1 MKQARNVVLAAAVA
15 RAMGVACGLAV
26 AGEALAQDSAQKIEK
41 IEVTGSNI
49 KRIEGEGSL
58 PVTVITREE
67 IDRSGATTPMEL
79 LNLVSSNNSLG
90 NVSIA
95 NVIGSTTF
103 SAQTAS
109 LRGLGGGRTL
119 VLINGKRIDGF
130 SGEIQGVQGVD
141 LSVIPFSAIERVEV
155 LKDGASAVY
164 GSDAIGGVINFIVR
178 TDYQGAEAGV
188 WYGAP
193 TRSGG
198 GAQEKASAAAGFGD
212 LAKDRYN
219 VMFSV
224 SYDKQKNLD
233 QADRDFSNTSYRPDL
248 GLVAISSN
256 TFPGRITTGGIG
268 VPGTPG
274 NCAPSVF
281 FADLGGC
288 YYDPSAVKGVQMI
301 PDDKKWNFFSSAR
314 WQVTND
320 TQAYATFLA
329 SHDVNRYRIQSVPIS
344 NLFTYG
350 PNADIP
356 ATVTVSPSS
365 PFYPHDLAQ
374 AAGVDGQ
381 VLNVRYRAVENG
393 LRDTTDTNS
402 NNQLVVGLKG
412 AWRNWDWD
420 AAAFRSEGKNKNHLN
435 GGFPL
440 YSLLLP
446 LLNGGTVN
454 LFAPNTPEVLAQLQA
469 TNYVGDTFNG
479 NSKNSGVQGKVSG
492 EIWQLPAG
500 PLAMA
505 VGAEARRETL
515 DQIPEPVL
523 ATGDLSGFGG
533 NILPVHGSR
542 DIRALFAELNVPLLR
557 GLESTLAVRN
567 DHYSDFG
574 STTNPK
580 VSFRWE
586 ATKSLLLRAS
596 YGKGFLAPSLY
607 QLFTPNI
614 SSVTA
619 TGQSDPVRCPVTNDT
634 GLDCATQFPITFGG
648 NTSLKPEK
656 SEHASAGLV
665 FEPHAGASIGL
676 EYFKIRLNDAIVN
689 GIPYATILGDLDQ
702 YGYLVTRG
710 PADPNFPGLPGR
722 ITNIE
727 QTYIN
732 LGAVHVEGL
741 DLDLHW
747 KAPKA
752 SWGRVKFDLSGTYY
766 IRSDGQNTDGSFTG
780 FVSNQNGAVVTGVIP
795 RWKHY
800 ATLTWESGPWTA
812 TLGNLYQASYVDVAP
827 DGNGDLRRVSSMSL
841 WDVQASYKGFRHLT
855 LTVGAKNVLDTN
867 PPQSNQGN
875 SFQVGFDPTY
885 YDPRARFVYASVG
898 YQFR

>member
-1 MKQARNVVLAAAVA
+1 MKNGRRPLAAAVA
-15 RAMGVACGLAV
+15 RALGAACAIAV
-26 AGEALAQDSAQKIEK
+26 AGQPLAQEAQKVEK

-49 KRIEGEGSL
+49 KRIEGETSL

-79 LNLVSSNNSLG
+79 LSLVSSNNSLG
-90 NVSIA
+90 NVSLA

-119 VLINGKRIDGF
+119 VLVNGKRIDGF
-130 SGEIQGVQGVD
+130 SGEVQGVQGVN
-141 LSVIPFSAIERVEV
+141 LTVIPFAAIERVEV

-178 TDYQGAEAGV
+178 TDYQGAQASV
-188 WYGAP
+188 WYGSP

-198 GAQEKASAAAGFGD
+198 GEQLRASGSAGFGD

-219 VMFSV
+219 VVLSL
-224 SYDKQKNLD
+224 SYDRQESLD
-233 QADRDFSNTSYRPDL
+233 QRDRNFSNTSYRPDL

-256 TFPGRITTGGIG
+256 SFPGRITTGGIG
-268 VPGTPG
+268 VPGEADR
-274 NCAPSVF
+274 NCGETTYF
-281 FADLGGC
+281 EDLGGC
-288 YYDPSAVKGVQMI
+288 YYDPSAIRGVQMI
-301 PDDKKWNFFSSAR
+301 PDNEKWNFFGSAR
-314 WQVTND
+314 YQVSD
-320 TQAYATFLA
+320 STQAYATFLA
-329 SHDVNRYRIQSVPIS
+329 SRDENRYVIQSVPIS

-356 ATVTVSPSS
+356 ATVTIGPTS
-365 PFYPHDLAQ
+365 PFYPHALAA
-374 AAGVDGQ
+374 AAGVAGQ

-393 LRDTTDTNS
+393 LRDTSDTNV
-402 NNQLVVGLKG
+402 NNQLVAGLKG
-412 AWRNWDWD
+412 AWRDWDWD
-420 AAAFRSEGKNKNHLN
+420 AAAFASRGTTKNHLN

-446 LLNGGTVN
+446 LLNSGTVN
-454 LFAPNTPEVLAQLQA
+454 LFAPNTPEVVSQLQA

-479 NSKNSGVQGKVSG
+479 TSKNTGVQAKASAEVLR
-492 EIWQLPAG
+492 LPAG
-500 PLAMA
+500 PLAVA
-505 VGAEARRETL
+505 FGAEARRETL
-515 DQIPEPVL
+515 DQVPEPVL

-542 DIRALFAELNVPLLR
+542 NIRAFFAEANVPLLK
-557 GLESTLAVRN
+557 GLEATVAVRS
-567 DHYSDFG
+567 DRYSDFG

-586 ATKSLLLRAS
+586 ATKAFLVRAS
-596 YGKGFLAPSLY
+596 YGEGFLAPSLY

-619 TGQSDPVRCPVTNDT
+619 TGQSDPIRCPVTNDT
-634 GLDCATQFPITFGG
+634 GLDCATQFSITFGG
-648 NTSLKPEK
+648 NPDLKPETSK
-656 SEHASAGLV
+656 HESAGFVL
-665 FEPHAGASIGL
+665 EPWAGTSVAVD
-676 EYFKIRLNDAIVN
+676 YFRVRLKDAITN

-710 PADPNFPGLPGR
+710 PADPAFPGLPGR
-722 ITNIE
+722 ITNIL

-732 LGAVHVEGL
+732 LGALHIEGV
-741 DLDLHW
+741 DLDFRY
-747 KAPKA
+747 KTPARP
-752 SWGRVKFDLSGTYY
+752 WGRLRLDVSGTYY
-766 IRSDGQNTDGSFTG
+766 IRNDAQNLDGSYSG
-780 FVSNQNGAVVTGVIP
+780 FVSNQNAAVVTGVVP

-800 ATLTWESGPWTA
+800 ASVTWDSGPWSA
-812 TLGNLYQASYVDVAP
+812 TLGNTFQSGYVDVLP
-827 DGNGDLRRVSSMSL
+827 DGNGNLRRVSSMSL
-841 WDVQASYKGFRHLT
+841 WDLQGTYRGWRNVA
-855 LTVGAKNVLDTN
+855 LTVGVKNLFDTD

-875 SFQVGFDPTY
+875 SFQVGFDPSY
-885 YDPRARFVYASVG
+885 YDPRARFVYASLG
-898 YQFR
+898 YTFK

>member
-1 MKQARNVVLAAAVA
+1 MKQGRKALAAAVA
-15 RAMGVACGLAV
+15 RAMAAGCGLVAV
-26 AGEALAQDSAQKIEK
+26 LPVAAQDTTQKIEK

-58 PVTVITREE
+58 PVTLITRED

-119 VLINGKRIDGF
+119 VLVNGKRIDGF
-130 SGEIQGVQGVD
+130 SGEIQGVQGVN
-141 LSVIPFSAIERVEV
+141 LAVIPFSAIERVEV

-178 TDYQGAEAGV
+178 TDYQGAEALV
-188 WYGAP
+188 YHGAP

-198 GAQEKASAAAGFGD
+198 GDQSRASASAGFGD

-219 VMFSV
+219 VVFSL
-224 SYDKQKNLD
+224 SYDRQKSLD
-233 QADRDFSNTSYRPDL
+233 QRDRDFANTSFRPDL
-248 GLVAISSN
+248 GLIAISSN

-268 VPGTPG
+268 VPGTPS
-274 NCAPSVF
+274 NCAPSTY
-281 FADLGGC
+281 FADLEGC
-288 YYDPSAVKGVQMI
+288 YYDPSAIPGVQMI
-301 PDDKKWNFFSSAR
+301 PDDEKWNFFSSAR
-314 WQVTND
+314 MRIGAD
-320 TQAYATFLA
+320 TQAYATFL
-329 SHDVNRYRIQSVPIS
+329 SSRDVNRYVIQAVPIS

-356 ATVTVSPSS
+356 ATVTLSPSS

-381 VLNVRYRAVENG
+381 PLNIRYRAVENG
-393 LRDTTDTNS
+393 LRDTTDTNV
-402 NNQLVVGLKG
+402 NHQFVLGLKG
-412 AWRNWDWD
+412 AFRGWDWD
-420 AAAFRSEGKNKNHLN
+420 AAGFFSRGTNRNHLN

-440 YSLLLP
+440 YSQLLP

-454 LFAPNTPEVLAQLQA
+454 LLAPNTPEVVAQLQA
-469 TNYVGDTFNG
+469 TNYVGDTLNG
-479 NSKNSGVQGKVSG
+479 TSKNSGVQAKASG
-492 EIWQLPAG
+492 ELFMLPAG
-500 PLAMA
+500 PLAIA
-505 VGAEARRETL
+505 VGGELRRESL

-533 NILPVHGSR
+533 NILAVHGSR
-542 DIRALFAELNVPLLR
+542 NIRALFAELNVPVVK
-557 GLESTLAVRN
+557 GLEATLALRS
-567 DHYSDFG
+567 DHYGDIG
-574 STTNPK
+574 NTTNPK
-580 VSFRWE
+580 VSLRWE
-586 ATKSLLLRAS
+586 ATKSLLLRGS

-619 TGQSDPVRCPVTNDT
+619 TGQSDPIRCPVTNDT

-648 NTSLKPEK
+648 NAALKPEK
-656 SEHASAGLV
+656 SEQASAGFV
-665 FEPHAGASIGL
+665 FEPRAGTSVGVD
-676 EYFKIRLNDAIVN
+676 YFKIRLNDAIVN

-710 PADPNFPGLPGR
+710 APDPAFPGLPGR
-722 ITNIE
+722 ITNIQ

-732 LGAVHVEGL
+732 LGAIHIEGL
-741 DLDLHW
+741 DLEIHHR
-747 KAPKA
+747 APA
-752 SWGRVKFDLSGTYY
+752 MSWGRVRLDLSGTYY
-766 IRSDGQNTDGSFTG
+766 IRSDGQNLDGSFTG

-800 ATLTWESGPWTA
+800 ASVTWDKGPWTA
-812 TLGNLYQASYVDVAP
+812 TLGNLYQAGYVDVQP

-841 WDVQASYKGFRHLT
+841 WDLQASYKGFRNLT
-855 LTVGAKNVLDTN
+855 LTLGVKNVLDTN

-875 SFQVGFDPTY
+875 SFQVGFDPSY
-885 YDPRARFVYASVG
+885 YDPRARFLYGSVSYA
-898 YQFR
+898 FR